1 MTEAKG
7 LGWLLVGMVTCAS
20 TEFFV
25 ARPQLMMVDVTE
37 LGTIKLQ
44 LEVTWKYAHTH
55 RGQRTHDD
63 ESARCPQRT
72 FTSVMSNMRSEEV
85 GSDWTTVM

>member
-20 TEFFV
+20 VDFFV
-25 ARPQLMMVDVTE
+25 ARPQLMLVDITE

-44 LEVTWKYAHTH
+44 LEVTWKYGHK
-55 RGQRTHDD
+55 QK
-63 ESARCPQRT
+63 PQK
-72 FTSVMSNMRSEEV
+72 NK
-85 GSDWTTVM
+85 